1 VVRLER
7 ASYAYPGRP
16 VPVVSDVDL
25 ALLPGEMVA
34 LVGPTGSGKS
44 TIASMLLGFTAP
56 TAGSI
61 TVGGVDLA
69 VCDLDTWRASVAW
82 VPQHPTLFR
91 ASVAENIRLGRP
103 AAPVREVHA
112 AARLAGADAFI
123 RDLQRGY
130 DTMVGDGGRQVSA
143 GQLQRIALARGF
155 LRRASLLVLD
165 EPTANVDRESAGT
178 IVDAIAGLRGSTV
191 LVITHA
197 PDLAAVADRVVEVRG
212 GRVAQARARAVAT
225 A

>member
-1 VVRLER
+1 
-7 ASYAYPGRP
+7 
-16 VPVVSDVDL
+16 
-25 ALLPGEMVA
+25 
-34 LVGPTGSGKS
+34 
-44 TIASMLLGFTAP
+44 
-56 TAGSI
+56 
-61 TVGGVDLA
+61 
-69 VCDLDTWRASVAW
+69 
-82 VPQHPTLFR
+82 
-91 ASVAENIRLGRP
+91 
-103 AAPVREVHA
+103 
-112 AARLAGADAFI
+112 
-123 RDLQRGY
+123 
-130 DTMVGDGGRQVSA
+130 MVGDGGRQVSA